1 MVERGYWNKYFL
13 ISFGIHGLVILLISC
28 FGFQTSPAKMNNTG
42 EFSVQFVNL
51 SEGNMQDNGSLS
63 ENAASFSTSVAG
75 ESALAQ
81 KDTSVYEPERK
92 KPFIK
97 SSKGMEPAQL
107 EEINTNSSQMTGN
120 STRLS
125 EVTGLNTGGQAGAAN
140 QSLGQG
146 AGNGIFSNGNFLSN
160 GDGSYTALNAE
171 GISYTI
177 LRDADARYPEEA
189 RSIGYNRVVSVQ
201 AKILVGLDGSV
212 ESVEILNSVPNLGF
226 KESATQA
233 LRKMQ
238 FAPIYYQSHNVKM
251 YFTKRIYFQP

>member
-28 FGFQTSPAKMNNTG
+28 LGFQTSPAKMSNNS

-51 SEGNMQDNGSLS
+51 SEANMQDSGSQS
-63 ENAASFSTSVAG
+63 ESTPSSSNSVAG
-75 ESALAQ
+75 KSALAQ
-81 KDTSVYEPERK
+81 KDTSVYQPERK
-92 KPFIK
+92 ERVIK
-97 SSKGMEPAQL
+97 TSKGLETAQL
-107 EEINTNSSQMTGN
+107 EEISTNNSQITGN
-120 STRLS
+120 SASLS
-125 EVTGLNTGGQAGAAN
+125 AAASLNTGEQASIAN

-146 AGNGIFSNGNFLSN
+146 ADNGIFSNGNFLSN

-189 RSIGYNRVVSVQ
+189 RSIGYNRMVSVQ

-226 KESATQA
+226 KESAMQA
-233 LRKMQ
+233 LRQMQ